1 MVKCAMKSIYIAHTL
16 AGGVRAQRR
25 EAGARGKTGEG
36 NVRDEGGEGKGSFCD
51 RGTLPISISQMS
63 LLGDPPCGAFLLL
76 MVAVTIYVS
85 LK

>member
-36 NVRDEGGEGKGSFCD
+36 NVRDEGGGEERK
-51 RGTLPISISQMS
+51 
-63 LLGDPPCGAFLLL
+63 FL
-76 MVAVTIYVS
+76 
-85 LK
+85 